1 MPRVRLIH
9 WNAAEAAEK
18 AAKIRAA
25 GYEVASEPLDAA
37 GLSVLRAD
45 PPDAVVVDLSRLPA
59 QGRDV
64 ALALRKYKRTR
75 QVALVFA
82 EGDPE
87 KVKSVAELLPDAVY
101 TTWSRIRSSL
111 KKAIAHRPADPLVP
125 DSNFAAYSGTP
136 LPKKLGIK
144 ANSVVALVGAPLDFA
159 DTLGD
164 LPAGVVLR
172 KGARGRCD
180 LAVWFTRSRQD
191 LEHRVRR
198 LGAFAGKDG
207 LWIVWPKKASGVASD
222 LSQSV
227 VREVGLAAGLV
238 DYKVCAVD
246 ATWSGL
252 RFTRRKAKTKTK
264 TGTKT
269 KTTTKSQKPL

>member
-1 MPRVRLIH
+1 MHRVRLIH
-9 WNAAEAAEK
+9 WNAAEAEER
-18 AAKIRAA
+18 AAKLRAA
-25 GYEVASEPLDAA
+25 GYDVASAPLDGA
-37 GLSVLRAD
+37 GLRALQAD

-64 ALALRKYKRTR
+64 AMALRKYKSTR

-111 KKAIAHRPADPLVP
+111 KRAIAHRPADPLVP

-159 DTLGD
+159 ETLGTWQSGSPG
-164 LPAGVVLR
+164 L
-172 KGARGRCD
+172 ARTWSIAYGGW
-180 LAVWFTRSRQD
+180 VRSP
-191 LEHRVRR
+191 
-198 LGAFAGKDG
+198 GKT
-207 LWIVWPKKASGVASD
+207 ASGSSGPRRPRASPATCP
-222 LSQSV
+222 
-227 VREVGLAAGLV
+227 RAW
-238 DYKVCAVD
+238 CA
-246 ATWSGL
+246 
-252 RFTRRKAKTKTK
+252 R
-264 TGTKT
+264 
-269 KTTTKSQKPL
+269 